1 MSDQYAAIAAHR
13 TQFPVTLMCR
23 VLDVSCSGFY
33 AALGRVPSAR
43 TQADE
48 PMRVQIR
55 TAFRQSRKR
64 FGAPRIMRALRA
76 QCVRVST
83 KRIARLMQ
91 TDGLQ
96 GRRPRRFVI
105 TTQRNPADRVAP
117 NLLDRDFDVR
127 ATRPLN
133 TVWVSDVTFIP
144 TQMGW
149 LYLAIVL
156 DLASRRV
163 VGWATSAHND
173 TALVLAALQRAL
185 APRQPAA
192 GWWHHSDQGRT
203 YTSDDYRAAIANA
216 HGIASMS
223 RRGNCW
229 DNAVAE
235 SFFATLEWELL
246 DGAPFATHTACHDA
260 LVTFIDTWYS
270 HERMHSS
277 LAYQTPVQFEQDL
290 LRTRRAA

>member
-1 MSDQYAAIAAHR
+1 MSDKYAAIAAHR
-13 TQFPVTLMCR
+13 TEFPITVMCR
-23 VLDVSCSGFY
+23 VLDVSCAGLY
-33 AALGRVPSAR
+33 AAQRRVPSAR
-43 TQADE
+43 AQADE
-48 PMRVQIR
+48 PLRVQIR
-55 TAFRQSRKR
+55 TAFGQSRKR

-76 QCVRVST
+76 QSVRVST

-96 GRRPRRFVI
+96 ARAPRRLVHA
-105 TTQRNPADRVAP
+105 TQRNPADRVAP
-117 NLLDRDFDVR
+117 NVLDRDFDVR

-144 TQMGW
+144 TRMGW

-173 TALVLAALQRAL
+173 TTLVLTALQRAL
-185 APRQPAA
+185 ALRQPPV
-192 GWWHHSDQGRT
+192 GWWHHSDQGST
-203 YTSDDYRAAIANA
+203 YTSDDYRAAITTA

-246 DGAPFATHTACHDA
+246 DDAHFTTHAACHSA
-260 LVTFIDTWYS
+260 LVSFIDTWYN
-270 HERMHSS
+270 HERLHSS
-277 LAYQTPVQFEQDL
+277 LAYQTPVQFEHDL
-290 LRTRRAA
+290 LRISRAA

>member
-1 MSDQYAAIAAHR
+1 MSDKYAAIAAHR
-13 TQFPVTLMCR
+13 TAFPVTLMCR
-23 VLDVSCSGFY
+23 VLGVSCSGFY
-33 AALGRVPSAR
+33 AAQRRVPSAR

-48 PMRVQIR
+48 PLRVQIR
-55 TAFRQSRKR
+55 TAFHQSRKR

-76 QCVRVST
+76 QRVRVST

-96 GRRPRRFVI
+96 GRAPRRFVI

-117 NLLDRDFDVR
+117 NLLDRDFAVR

-144 TQMGW
+144 TRMGW

-173 TALVLAALQRAL
+173 TALVLEALQRAL
-185 APRQPAA
+185 AVRQPPAGLVASLGPRQ
-192 GWWHHSDQGRT
+192 H
-203 YTSDDYRAAIANA
+203 
-216 HGIASMS
+216 
-223 RRGNCW
+223 
-229 DNAVAE
+229 V
-235 SFFATLEWELL
+235 
-246 DGAPFATHTACHDA
+246 
-260 LVTFIDTWYS
+260 
-270 HERMHSS
+270 HERRVPRS
-277 LAYQTPVQFEQDL
+277 DND
-290 LRTRRAA
+290 RTRHREHESAW